1 MAVTDPKARPLC
13 ACPSC
18 GSQMSRQSFERKS
31 VGQVDL
37 DLCFDC
43 HAIWFDQYESAQLTP
58 GSVLALFRK
67 IHEHR
72 DAPTRPVAD
81 NLRCPECR
89 VRLVLTQDVQRTN
102 RISYYRCSRAHGRF
116 TTFFQFLREKNFVRS
131 LTPAEINRLK
141 VHVAQVRCS
150 GCGAPVD
157 LARDSQCSYCRSPI
171 SILDAEAVRKTL
183 AELDDQEQRRKTI
196 DPTAAIEGLLEGKR
210 FERKLARIEGR
221 AAAADPFTMDRKKD
235 DWVDLVAEAL
245 DLLMRGVK

>member
-1 MAVTDPKARPLC
+1 
-13 ACPSC
+13 
-18 GSQMSRQSFERKS
+18 MSRQSFERKP
-31 VGQVDL
+31 VGQVEL
-37 DLCFDC
+37 ELCFDC

-58 GSVLALFRK
+58 GSVLALFRE

-81 NLRCPECR
+81 DLRCPRCR
-89 VRLVLTQDVQRTN
+89 VRLLYTHDLQRTN
-102 RISYYRCSRAHGRF
+102 RISYYRCPEAHGRF

-157 LARDSQCSYCRSPI
+157 LARDSQCAYCRSPI
-171 SILDAEAVRKTL
+171 SILDAEAVRTTL
-183 AELDDQEQRRKTI
+183 AALDEQEQRRKTV
-196 DPTAAIEGLLEGKR
+196 DPALAIEGLLAGKR

-221 AAAADPFTMDRKKD
+221 PAAAGPFTMERPKD

-245 DLLMRGVK
+245 DLLMQGVNS

>member
-1 MAVTDPKARPLC
+1 MAVRDPSARLAR

-18 GSQMSRQSFERKS
+18 GCATRREAFARKPL
-31 VGQVDL
+31 GQVQL

-58 GSVLALFRK
+58 GAILELFRL

-72 DAPTRPVAD
+72 DAPPRPVAD
-81 NLRCPECR
+81 TLRCPVCR
-89 VRLVLTQDVQRTN
+89 AGLQLTQDLQRTN
-102 RISYYRCSRAHGRF
+102 RFSYYRCPQAHGRF

-131 LTPAEINRLK
+131 LTAGEIHQLK
-141 VHVAQVRCS
+141 AHVAQLRCS

-171 SILDAEAVRKTL
+171 SILDAEAVTKTL
-183 AELDDQEQRRKTI
+183 AELDEQERRRKTI
-196 DPTAAIEGLLEGKR
+196 DPVAAVEGLLAGKR

-221 AAAADPFTMDRKKD
+221 PLPGSPL
-235 DWVDLVAEAL
+235 DLVEEAL
-245 DLLMRGVK
+245 DFLMHGANS